1 MSWISWLISGISGLI
16 HIISQMLDRA
26 RERELVD
33 QGKQQATIEIA
44 NKISEKEAEVTKKQT
59 EILMQERTD
68 EETIKK
74 LEKGEY

>member
-1 MSWISWLISGISGLI
+1 MSWISWIISGLSGII

-26 RERELVD
+26 REKELVD
-33 QGKQQATIEIA
+33 QGKQQATTELA

-74 LEKGEY
+74 LEEGKY